1 MRVIQQ
7 LLNFPTFKARAM
19 NEYLANIETEHAN
32 GDIVRDFVEYN
43 ALSSSEAQAYAFD
56 ELAENQRVISVWQ
69 RVL

>member
-1 MRVIQQ
+1 MK
-7 LLNFPTFKARAM
+7 PFK
-19 NEYLANIETEHAN
+19 EYIANIETEHEN
-32 GDIVRDFVEYN
+32 GDIVRDFIEYN